1 MAQFSVK
8 TMPHCARTTLDTART
23 THDSVRMVQDAEA
36 RVQGLRFENDGCW
49 LRVDV
54 FRYDDKSLECNV
66 QGLRIRVRGWE
77 VGLRVW
83 G

>member
-1 MAQFSVK
+1 MTQFSVK
-8 TMPHCARTTLDTART
+8 TMPHCVRTTLDTART

-36 RVQGLRFENDGCW
+36 GVQCLRFESEGCW

-54 FRYDDKSLECNV
+54 FRYNDKSLECDV
-66 QGLRIRVRGWE
+66 QGLGTRLRVWE
-77 VGLRVW
+77 VGLRVR